1 MAEEQNQ
8 LDVPGIMKQ
17 NSTEDDSGLTSSN
30 RLTSDASP
38 NRING
43 SKTKNGK
50 TSSSSGVRAKI
61 ARRQRMRQANSI
73 DNPHG
78 SLSDQEV
85 NSDGGGDDDEEE
97 EEISIEEKQGT
108 YSVLS

>member
-1 MAEEQNQ
+1 M
-8 LDVPGIMKQ
+8 VKQ

-38 NRING
+38 NRMNG

-85 NSDGGGDDDEEE
+85 NSDGGGGGGEEDEEE
-97 EEISIEEKQGT
+97 EEISIEEKQGRH
-108 YSVLS
+108 SALSCDSRQQ